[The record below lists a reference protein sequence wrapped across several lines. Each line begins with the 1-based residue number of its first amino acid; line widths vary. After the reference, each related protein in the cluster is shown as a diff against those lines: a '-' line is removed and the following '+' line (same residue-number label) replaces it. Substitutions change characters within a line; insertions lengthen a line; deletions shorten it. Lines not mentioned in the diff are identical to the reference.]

1 MSASKNAPKN
11 EVQQLTVADDDDGQR
26 LDRWLKKTMPGV
38 PYALLQKMMRTGQ
51 VRVNGKRA
59 KAETRL
65 ESGQTVRVPPFSA
78 GTGDK
83 TGNHFTPDEGDRK
96 FLESM
101 IIYDDGDLV
110 ALNKPYGLAVQGGSG
125 IRRHIDGLLELMT
138 SKKGVKP
145 RLVHRLDRDTSGV
158 LLVARSL
165 KMAQAMGAMLSGREI
180 RKYYW
185 ALTVPVPEVMD
196 GTIRMALIKGDGHY
210 KDMMVVDEI
219 DGKKATTE
227 FRVLERAGRKA
238 AFVAFWPR
246 TGRTHQI
253 RVHAASG
260 LKCPIY
266 GDEKYGGDIHDL
278 DDLSLSGRLHLHARR
293 VIFPHP
299 VTGKLVDITAP
310 LPDDMRNT
318 WKTFNFDHNLKD
330 DPFAD
335 IDL

>member
-1 MSASKNAPKN
+1 VS

-26 LDRWLKKTMPGV
+26 LDRWLKKAMPGV
-38 PYALLQKMMRTGQ
+38 PYALIQKMMRTGQ

-65 ESGQTVRVPPFSA
+65 ESGQTVRIPPFDAKS
-78 GTGDK
+78 GDK
-83 TGNHFTPDEGDRK
+83 TGNHFAADEGDRK
-96 FLESM
+96 FLEDM
-101 IIYDDGDLV
+101 IIYDDGDLL

-125 IRRHIDGLLELMT
+125 IRRHIDGLLDLMT

-165 KMAQAMGAMLSGREI
+165 KMAQAMGAMFSGRDI

-185 ALTVPVPEVMD
+185 ALTVPVPEVQD
-196 GTIRMALIKGDGHY
+196 GTIRMALIKGDGRY
-210 KDMMVVDEI
+210 KDMMVVDEV

-260 LKCPIY
+260 LNCPIY
-266 GDEKYGGDIHDL
+266 GDEKYGGDIPDL
-278 DDLSLSGRLHLHARR
+278 DDLEISGRLHLHARR

-310 LPDDMRNT
+310 LPDDMRKT

-330 DPFAD
+330 DPFSD
-335 IDL
+335 IEL

>member
-1 MSASKNAPKN
+1 MSTSKND
-11 EVQQLTVADDDDGQR
+11 VQQLTVADDDDGQR
-26 LDRWLKKTMPGV
+26 LDRWLKKAMPGV

-65 ESGQTVRVPPFSA
+65 ESGQTVRIPPFDAKS
-78 GTGDK
+78 GDK

-96 FLESM
+96 VLESL
-101 IIYDDGDLV
+101 IIYDDGDLL

-125 IRRHIDGLLELMT
+125 IRRHMDGLLELMT

-165 KMAQAMGAMLSGREI
+165 KMAQAMGSMFSGRDI

-196 GTIRMALIKGDGHY
+196 GTIRMALNKGEGKY

-227 FRVLERAGRKA
+227 VRVIERAGRKA

-260 LKCPIY
+260 LGCPIY
-266 GDEKYGGDIHDL
+266 GDEKYGGDIPDL
-278 DDLSLSGRLHLHARR
+278 DDLHISGRLHLHARR

-299 VTGKLVDITAP
+299 VTGKLIDITAP
-310 LPDDMRNT
+310 LPDDMRKS
-318 WKTFNFDHNLKD
+318 WKAFNFDHNLKD

-335 IDL
+335 IEL

>member
-1 MSASKNAPKN
+1 MTGQKN

-26 LDRWLKKTMPGV
+26 LDRWLKKVMPGV
-38 PYALLQKMMRTGQ
+38 PYALLQKLMRTGQ

-65 ESGQTVRVPPFSA
+65 ESGQTVRIPPLDVK
-78 GTGDK
+78 TGDK
-83 TGNHFTPDEGDRK
+83 TGNHFTADEGDRK
-96 FLESM
+96 YLENM
-101 IIYDDGDLV
+101 VIYDDGDLL
-110 ALNKPYGLAVQGGSG
+110 ALNKPYGIAVQGGSG
-125 IRRHIDGLLELMT
+125 IRRHIDGLLDLMT

-165 KMAQAMGAMLSGREI
+165 KMAQAMGAMFSGRDI

-185 ALTVPVPEVMD
+185 ALTVPVPEVAD
-196 GTIRMALIKGDGHY
+196 GTIRMALNKGEGRY
-210 KDMMVVDEI
+210 KDMMVVDEV

-227 FRVLERAGRKA
+227 FRILDRAGRKA

-260 LKCPIY
+260 LGCPIY
-266 GDEKYGGDIHDL
+266 GDEKYGGDVPDL
-278 DDLSLSGRLHLHARR
+278 DDLQLSGRLHLHARR

-299 VTGKLVDITAP
+299 LTGKMIDIIAP
-310 LPDDMRNT
+310 LPDDMR
-318 WKTFNFDHNLKD
+318 KSFQTFNFDYNSKE

-335 IDL
+335 IEL

>member
-1 MSASKNAPKN
+1 MSGSKN

-26 LDRWLKKTMPGV
+26 LDRWLKKVMPGV
-38 PYALLQKMMRTGQ
+38 PYALIQKMMRTGQ

-65 ESGQTVRVPPFSA
+65 ESGQTVRIPPFDAKS
-78 GTGDK
+78 GDK

-96 FLESM
+96 FLEDM
-101 IIYDDGDLV
+101 IIYDDGDLL
-110 ALNKPYGLAVQGGSG
+110 ALNKPYGFAVQGGSG
-125 IRRHIDGLLELMT
+125 IRRHMDGLLELMT

-165 KMAQAMGAMLSGREI
+165 KMAQAMGAMFSGRDI

-196 GTIRMALIKGDGHY
+196 GTIRMALNKGEGRY

-227 FRVLERAGRKA
+227 FRVIERAGRKA

-260 LKCPIY
+260 LGCPIY
-266 GDEKYGGDIHDL
+266 GDEKYGGDIPDL
-278 DDLSLSGRLHLHARR
+278 DDLHISGRLHLHARR

-299 VTGKLVDITAP
+299 LTGKMVDITAP
-310 LPDDMRNT
+310 LPDDMRKS
-318 WKTFNFDHNLKD
+318 WKAFNFDHNLKS
-330 DPFAD
+330 DPFSD
-335 IDL
+335 IAL

>member
-1 MSASKNAPKN
+1 MNTNKN

-26 LDRWLKKTMPGV
+26 LDRWLKKAMPGV
-38 PYALLQKMMRTGQ
+38 PYALIQKMMRTGQ

-59 KAETRL
+59 KPETRL
-65 ESGQTVRVPPFSA
+65 ESGQIVRVPPFDVK
-78 GTGDK
+78 TGDK

-96 FLESM
+96 FLENM
-101 IIYDDGDLV
+101 IIYDDGDLL

-125 IRRHIDGLLELMT
+125 IRRHMDGLLELLT

-165 KMAQAMGAMLSGREI
+165 KMAQAMGDMFSGRDI

-196 GTIRMALIKGDGHY
+196 GTIRMALNKGEGRF
-210 KDMMVVDEI
+210 KDMMVVDEV
-219 DGKKATTE
+219 DGKKASTE
-227 FRVLERAGRKA
+227 FRVLDRAGRKA

-260 LKCPIY
+260 LGCPIY
-266 GDEKYGGDIHDL
+266 GDEKYGGDVPDL
-278 DDLSLSGRLHLHARR
+278 DDLHISGRLHLHARR
-293 VIFPHP
+293 VMFPHP
-299 VTGKLVDITAP
+299 LTGKPVDITAP
-310 LPDDMRNT
+310 LPDEMRKS
-318 WKTFNFDHNLKD
+318 WKAFNFDYNNKD
-330 DPFAD
+330 DPFSD
-335 IDL
+335 VKL

>member
-1 MSASKNAPKN
+1 MNAPKTPKM
-11 EVQQLTVADDDDGQR
+11 EVQQLTVTDDDDGQR
-26 LDRWLKKTMPGV
+26 LDRWLKKVMPGV
-38 PYALLQKMMRTGQ
+38 PYALLQKLMRTGQ

-65 ESGQTVRVPPFSA
+65 KSGQTIRIPPFDA
-78 GTGDK
+78 KGGDK
-83 TGNHFTPDEGDRK
+83 TGNHFTDKAGDLK
-96 FLESM
+96 FLESLV
-101 IIYDDGDLV
+101 IYDDGDIV

-125 IRRHIDGLLELMT
+125 ITRHVDGLLELMT

-158 LLVARSL
+158 LLIARSL
-165 KMAQAMGAMLSGREI
+165 KTAQAMGAMFSGREI

-196 GTIRMALIKGDGHY
+196 GTIRMALIKGDGRD
-210 KDMMVVDEI
+210 KDIMVVDEI

-227 FRVLERAGRKA
+227 FRVLDRAGRKA

-253 RVHAASG
+253 RVHASSG

-266 GDEKYGGDIHDL
+266 GDEKYGGEAPEL
-278 DDLSLSGRLHLHARR
+278 DDMNLNGRLHLHARR
-293 VIFPHP
+293 VMFPHP
-299 VTGKLVDITAP
+299 FTHKLVDITAP
-310 LPDDMRNT
+310 LPDDMRKT
-318 WKTFNFDHNLKD
+318 WKAFDFDANLKD

-335 IDL
+335 IEL

>member
-1 MSASKNAPKN
+1 MSK
-11 EVQQLTVADDDDGQR
+11 VQLQTVAEDDDGQR
-26 LDRWLKKTMPGV
+26 LDRWLKKMVPGV

-51 VRVNGKRA
+51 IRVDGKRA

-65 ESGQTVRVPPFSA
+65 LAGQTVRIPPVDIK
-78 GTGDK
+78 TGDK
-83 TGNHFTPDEGDRK
+83 RGHHFIDEEGDRK

-101 IIYDDGDLV
+101 VIYDDGDLM
-110 ALNKPYGLAVQGGSG
+110 ALNKPFGLPVQGGSG
-125 IRRHIDGLLELMT
+125 IKRHVDGLLELMT

-145 RLVHRLDRDTSGV
+145 RLVHRLDRDTSGI

-165 KMAQAMGAMLSGREI
+165 KMAQAMGRMFSGRDI

-185 ALTVPVPEVMD
+185 AVTVPVPEVLN
-196 GTIRMALIKGDGHY
+196 GTIRMALAKGEGHE
-210 KDMMVVDEI
+210 KDMMVPDEEF
-219 DGKKATTE
+219 GKKATTE
-227 FRVLERAGRKA
+227 FAVLDRAGKKA

-260 LKCPIY
+260 LSCPLL
-266 GDEKYGGDIHDL
+266 GDEKYGGDVEDF
-278 DDLSLSGRLHLHARR
+278 DDMGLSARLHLHARR

-299 VTGKLVDITAP
+299 LTGKKIDITAP
-310 LPDDMRNT
+310 LPDDLRKT
-318 WKTFNFDHNLKD
+318 WKAFGFQHNSKE

-335 IDL
+335 IEL

>member
-1 MSASKNAPKN
+1 MSAHKN

-26 LDRWLKKTMPGV
+26 LDRWLKKAMPGV
-38 PYALLQKMMRTGQ
+38 PYALIQKMMRTGQ

-65 ESGQTVRVPPFSA
+65 ESGQTVRIPPFDVKA
-78 GTGDK
+78 GDK

-96 FLESM
+96 FLEDM
-101 IIYDDGDLV
+101 IIYDDGDLL

-125 IRRHIDGLLELMT
+125 IRRHMDGLLELLT

-165 KMAQAMGAMLSGREI
+165 KMAQAMGDMFSGRDI

-196 GTIRMALIKGDGHY
+196 GTIRMALNKGEGRF
-210 KDMMVVDEI
+210 KDMMVVDEV

-227 FRVLERAGRKA
+227 FRVLDRAGRKA

-260 LKCPIY
+260 LGCPIY
-266 GDEKYGGDIHDL
+266 GDEKYGGDVPDL
-278 DDLSLSGRLHLHARR
+278 DDLHISGRLHLHARR
-293 VIFPHP
+293 VMFPHP
-299 VTGKLVDITAP
+299 LTGKPVDITAP
-310 LPDDMRNT
+310 LPDDMRKS
-318 WKTFNFDHNLKD
+318 WKAFNFDYNSKD

-335 IDL
+335 IEL